1 MEESVGGLD
10 GVLAREIVRRVA
22 VVARGNGM
30 VTALD
35 PGSVVIAHDM
45 AVRTGFRIV
54 GEVGVSLG
62 VNEGIEA
69 EADKEA
75 EENAER
81 DSCGDRSHV
90 ATLWR
95 DICTIFGPTWNR
107 KRRRNSG
114 VREGFNHQW
123 M

>member
-1 MEESVGGLD
+1 MEEAVGGLD
-10 GVLAREIVRRVA
+10 GVLTGEIMRSVA
-22 VVARGNGM
+22 VVARGSRVMATLN
-30 VTALD
+30 

-81 DSCGDRSHV
+81 DGCRNRSHV

-114 VREGFNHQW
+114 VRE
-123 M
+123 